1 MFYQHKHY
9 PYHGLLFLLSLLAA
23 FLLGRKSEKYGF
35 TIISR
40 GCCCDEDEDD
50 YIMSDPSMNDP
61 IMNNPSMNN
70 PQ

>member
-9 PYHGLLFLLSLLAA
+9 PYHGLLFFLSLLAA

-40 GCCCDEDEDD
+40 GCCCDEDEEDD
-50 YIMSDPSMNDP
+50 MMSDPN
-61 IMNNPSMNN
+61 INY

>member
-1 MFYQHKHY
+1 MFYQQKHY
-9 PYHGLLFLLSLLAA
+9 PYHGLLFFLSLLAA

-40 GCCCDEDEDD
+40 GCCCDEDDDD
-50 YIMSDPSMNDP
+50 YMMNDHDHTL
-61 IMNNPSMNN
+61 NDPSMNN